1 MMIPTTLYKWAGIA
15 TALTLW
21 TYGHRWQAVQALE
34 RAHATEAAAREATN
48 KESQRLSEKAA
59 TNAKENYEQ
68 DKQNQRI
75 DAKRLDG
82 VLERVYRARPENCAP
97 ANPAGTPSPAAPQFE
112 WNG

>member
-1 MMIPTTLYKWAGIA
+1 MIPTTLYKWAGIA
-15 TALTLW
+15 IALVLW
-21 TYGHRWQAVQALE
+21 TYGNRWQAVQSLKHDHAL
-34 RAHATEAAAREATN
+34 EAAAREATN
-48 KESQRLSEKAA
+48 KESQRLAEKAA

-75 DAKRLDG
+75 DAKRLDS
-82 VLERVYRARPENCAP
+82 VLDRVYRARPKDCSP